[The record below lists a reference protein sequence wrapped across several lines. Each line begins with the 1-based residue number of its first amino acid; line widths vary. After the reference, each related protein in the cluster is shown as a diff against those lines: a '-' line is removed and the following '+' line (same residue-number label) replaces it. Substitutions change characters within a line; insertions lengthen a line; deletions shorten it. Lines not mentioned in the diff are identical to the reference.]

1 MIGNLSD
8 RKFIIY
14 PEAVNLRKNFL
25 GLMGLVEESG
35 RSVEFFN
42 NTAIVFINRRRN
54 MFKCLYWENEGLA
67 IWNKRLTKGTFPKNL
82 SFEKTISFSDFII
95 FIHGYLPPENR
106 PKNT

>member
-8 RKFIIY
+8 REFIIY
-14 PEAVNLRKNFL
+14 PEIVNLRKNFL
-25 GLMGLVEESG
+25 GLMDLVEHSG
-35 RSVEFFN
+35 KSVEFFN

-67 IWNKRLTKGTFPKNL
+67 IWNKRLTQGTFSTMAPPEMAL
-82 SFEKTISFSDFII
+82 SFSDFII

-106 PKNT
+106 